1 MLFRAI
7 FTAIC
12 FLCFMSG
19 CSFSQDTEDEHQ
31 SDEQPHV
38 KLIFFSDDEHM
49 DREIAYY
56 DALMDLKKEY
66 PKQVANMEI
75 LEEKGKWKKDVHIFP
90 CLLLVNDKKVLV
102 KIEGKI
108 KDKEKIVKL
117 LKEQLKP

>member
-1 MLFRAI
+1 
-7 FTAIC
+7 
-12 FLCFMSG
+12 
-19 CSFSQDTEDEHQ
+19 
-31 SDEQPHV
+31 
-38 KLIFFSDDEHM
+38 M